1 MASLAPGLFAK
12 YGNGIAKS
20 GAESSEFLQAM
31 RSVGLSDDQAC
42 VLAAWLGGAP
52 PEKFES
58 WKVWNYTHRQ
68 TAKEFCD
75 ADLDVADLL
84 QELRKHDFELA
95 TLVEAKATQ
104 KQYIESKNEQRNV
117 DEDVEKLKDKAS
129 KALTFNVL
137 GLEVTPKNLGLAA
150 LAIVGLVIGVK
161 VARAMRV
168 VVG

>member
-52 PEKFES
+52 PEKFDG
-58 WKVWNYTHRQ
+58 WKVWEYTPRQ
-68 TAKEFCD
+68 TAKEFCK
-75 ADLDVADLL
+75 ADLDVQDLL
-84 QELRKHDFELA
+84 QELRKRDFELA

-104 KQYIESKNEQRNV
+104 KQYREAENEQRNV
-117 DEDVEKLKDKAS
+117 DEDVEKLKDKVS
-129 KALTFNVL
+129 KALSLNVF
-137 GLEVTPKNLGLAA
+137 GFEVTPKDLGIAVLGVA
-150 LAIVGLVIGVK
+150 VVVIGVK
-161 VARAMRV
+161 VARAMRK

>member
-52 PEKFES
+52 PEKFDG
-58 WKVWNYTHRQ
+58 WKVWKYTPRQ
-68 TAKEFCD
+68 TAKEFCN
-75 ADLDVADLL
+75 ADLDVQDLL

-117 DEDVEKLKDKAS
+117 DEDVEKLKDKVS
-129 KALTFNVL
+129 KALTVGVF
-137 GLEVTPKNLGLAA
+137 GFEVTPKDIGIALLGLAGIA
-150 LAIVGLVIGVK
+150 
-161 VARAMRV
+161 V
-168 VVG
+168 VVRFASSVRKVVG